1 MFVLVLAKISLSLIL
16 QAHFLEEFL
25 MNFVLANLKV
35 CSVSS
40 TFW

>member
-1 MFVLVLAKISLSLIL
+1 MFVLVLGKISLSLIL
-16 QAHFLEEFL
+16 QAHFLEEVL

-35 CSVSS
+35 CSVAS